1 MEAAK
6 HNQEL
11 INAVADLYNRKII
24 SKDKDIAEAT
34 GYSKSTVSGYISGNV
49 KASEDFLK
57 EFENKFGIKV
67 TSYSK
72 NGGVGMRDT
81 PPPYIQVSWQDY
93 LKLIHFSLEQLMA
106 GQNEI
111 LKQQAKTRAEVRG
124 YGKYHLVKDAKGSRE
139 KFDKLLL
146 EVDKLVNDDLR
157 EDDGQGKPPGS

>member
-1 MEAAK
+1 MNLGVQLRVYRKSKQHSVKKVSELTGIPADRIYKWEKGAK
-6 HNQEL
+6 PSDAEDL
-11 INAVADLYNRKII
+11 LKIREYMAGKVESKPKAGVAQLE
-24 SKDKDIAEAT
+24 S
-34 GYSKSTVSGYISGNV
+34 
-49 KASEDFLK
+49 
-57 EFENKFGIKV
+57 
-67 TSYSK
+67 
-72 NGGVGMRDT
+72 DT